1 MLSWIMRLLQP
12 FAITI
17 PATIHTQAA
26 SMTNWLKASKR
37 PSRPW
42 ESISSTML
50 LSVMGNT
57 TAMRR
62 QGKSKLFKR
71 GTVFR
76 HRSSFSIPGSENA
89 RRPSPIRSWAT
100 AFLLLISAYRRG
112 YSKDL
117 LGFSLSKTLSTVRAW
132 LWKRYSSY
140 LVFFP
145 SFMLFI
151 SPSSLLCSLWMWL
164 LLYSVEHRIG
174 LTLLSFSPV
183 MGFPYLLLE
192 WQLLLFHALLSL
204 CRLFFVPSFSD
215 VLQSKWSDA
224 VPTVW
229 IALLSCHLIQVAPRL
244 HVIFSV
250 DVIYNFP
257 LQS

>member
-1 MLSWIMRLLQP
+1 M
-12 FAITI
+12 
-17 PATIHTQAA
+17 
-26 SMTNWLKASKR
+26 
-37 PSRPW
+37 
-42 ESISSTML
+42 
-50 LSVMGNT
+50 
-57 TAMRR
+57 
-62 QGKSKLFKR
+62 
-71 GTVFR
+71 
-76 HRSSFSIPGSENA
+76 PGG
-89 RRPSPIRSWAT
+89 RRPASDGRRHFFSLFSALRAEYHWR
-100 AFLLLISAYRRG
+100 LSAYRRG

-145 SFMLFI
+145 SFMLII